1 MTCAAIR
8 NAERKMRTPKFPVPI
23 RQPDP
28 KRNPGHLAWIRTLP
42 CAVKGCCSKAIQ
54 AAHVRVETGGGMG
67 MKPADAFSVPL
78 CVEHHL
84 EQHRVGHAAFD
95 AAHMLDL
102 RALAEELAAM
112 SPAVDH
118 RNSAISALV

>member
-1 MTCAAIR
+1 
-8 NAERKMRTPKFPVPI
+8 MRAPKFPVPT

-67 MKPADAFSVPL
+67 MKPADYFSVPL
-78 CVEHHL
+78 CVDHHL
-84 EQHRVGHAAFD
+84 EQHRIGHAEFD
-95 AAHMLDL
+95 ATHMLDL

-112 SPAVDH
+112 SPALDH
-118 RNSAISALV
+118 RNSAIAALV